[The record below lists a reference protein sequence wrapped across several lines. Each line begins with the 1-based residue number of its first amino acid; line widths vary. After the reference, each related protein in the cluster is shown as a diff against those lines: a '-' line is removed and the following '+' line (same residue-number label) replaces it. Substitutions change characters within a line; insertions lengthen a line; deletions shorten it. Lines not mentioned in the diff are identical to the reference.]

1 MKLQKLLSYVRKAVD
16 DYAMIEDKD
25 KIAVG
30 LSGGKDSIAL
40 LIALKS
46 LQRFYTKK
54 FELEAITISLGFE
67 NMNFNPMI
75 ELCKNLD
82 VNYTIEHTDIG
93 TIIFDERK
101 EKNPCSLCSKM
112 RKGAL
117 NEVAEKL
124 GCNKI
129 ALGHNKDDVIQTF
142 FLSLFYEGRI
152 NTFAPI
158 TYLDR
163 KKLYSIRPLMY
174 SQEKDIKS
182 FINKSNIEIIKNPC
196 PANGNTKREDMKNF
210 IYEMEKKYNNFDEKI
225 FGAIQRSKI
234 SGWDKNK

>member
-1 MKLQKLLSYVRKAVD
+1 MKLQKLLSYVRKAVE
-16 DYAMIEDKD
+16 DYDMIKDGD

-46 LQRFYTKK
+46 LQRFYPQK
-54 FELEAITISLGFE
+54 FELEVITVSLGFE
-67 NMNFNPMI
+67 NMNFNSMI
-75 ELCKNLD
+75 ELCKNLE
-82 VNYTIEHTDIG
+82 VNYTIENTNIG

-117 NEVAEKL
+117 NDVAEKL

-174 SQEKDIKS
+174 SREKDIKS
-182 FINKSNIEIIKNPC
+182 FVNKSNIEIIKNQC

-210 IYEMEKKYNNFDEKI
+210 I
-225 FGAIQRSKI
+225 
-234 SGWDKNK
+234 

>member
-1 MKLQKLLSYVRKAVD
+1 MKLQKLLSYVRKAVE
-16 DYAMIEDKD
+16 DYDMIKDGD

-46 LQRFYTKK
+46 LQRFYPQK
-54 FELEAITISLGFE
+54 FELEVITVSLGFE
-67 NMNFNPMI
+67 NMNFNSMI
-75 ELCKNLD
+75 ELCKNLE
-82 VNYTIEHTDIG
+82 VNYTIENTNIG

-117 NEVAEKL
+117 NDVAEKL

-174 SQEKDIKS
+174 SREKDIKS
-182 FINKSNIEIIKNPC
+182 FVNKSNIEIIKNQC

-210 IYEMEKKYNNFDEKI
+210 IYQMEKNYTSFDEKI

-234 SGWDKNK
+234 SGWNKNE

>member
-1 MKLQKLLSYVRKAVD
+1 MKLQKLLSYVRRAVD

-174 SQEKDIKS
+174 LREKDIKS

-210 IYEMEKKYNNFDEKI
+210 IYEMEKNYSNFDEKI